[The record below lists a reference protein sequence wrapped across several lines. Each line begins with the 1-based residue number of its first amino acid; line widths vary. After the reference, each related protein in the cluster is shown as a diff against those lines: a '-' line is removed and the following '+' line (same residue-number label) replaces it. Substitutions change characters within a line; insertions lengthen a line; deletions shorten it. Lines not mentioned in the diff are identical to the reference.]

1 MEILKKFLKKNDE
14 LECLLNGVA
23 NNAANN
29 YKDEAQKDFKDF
41 LNKFEELKENNKLN
55 EKQISYYNDMKS
67 KYQQE
72 LKGFHH

>member
-1 MEILKKFLKKNDE
+1 MGIFKSFFKKNDE
-14 LECLLNGVA
+14 LERLLNGVA

-55 EKQISYYNDMKS
+55 EKQISYYNDVKS